1 MKLYGLIGQT
11 LTHSFS
17 AKYFAEKFRKENL
30 TDYSYEL
37 FPLQS
42 LNELDG
48 LIRNNP
54 ELKGFNVTIPF
65 KKEIIPLLDQLD
77 ETALEVQAVNTVCI
91 IREGDSYRLKGFNTD
106 VYGFKDS
113 IVFANYIQKALILGT
128 GGAAKAVAWSLS
140 ALGIESYFVSRNPV
154 IKFSIDYNNLRQEHF
169 REYQLIVN
177 STPVGMFPDVKTFPP
192 IPYQFIHSGNFL
204 YDLVYNPE
212 ITCFMRFGMEK
223 GAKVFNG
230 LKMLE
235 LQAEESWKIWN
246 SMD

>member
-1 MKLYGLIGQT
+1 MKLFGLVGQP

-17 AKYFAEKFRKENL
+17 ARYFAKKFRKENF
-30 TDYSYEL
+30 TNFRYEL

-48 LIRNNP
+48 LIRTNP
-54 ELKGFNVTIPF
+54 DMRGFNVTIPF
-65 KKEIIPLLDQLD
+65 KKEIIPFLDQLD
-77 ETALEVQAVNTVCI
+77 ETAIEVQAVNTVI
-91 IREGDSYRLKGFNTD
+91 VIRNAEKYFLKGFNTD
-106 VYGFKDS
+106 VVGFKNS
-113 IVFANYIQKALILGT
+113 TVFTKNIQKALILGT
-128 GGAAKAVAWSLS
+128 GGAAKAVAWSLKFS
-140 ALGIESYFVSRNPV
+140 GIDSYFVSRNPV
-154 IKFSIDYNNLRQEHF
+154 EEFSIGYNCLKQEHF

-177 STPVGMFPDVKTFPP
+177 STPMGMFPDVKAFPP